1 MEMNENTKL
10 EVAKEII
17 FEKVGKAV
25 TERHLTINDQ
35 ELVDLIYLKRA
46 VNSND
51 KEAIDFVLNNMS
63 TDSKTSKTKASQT
76 ISQQQMGE

>member
-1 MEMNENTKL
+1 MIMNENTKL

-25 TERHLTINDQ
+25 TERHLTVEDQ

-46 VNSND
+46 VNSNN
-51 KEAIDFVLNNMS
+51 KEAIDYVLNNMS
-63 TDSKTSKTKASQT
+63 VDSKNTSEGVK
-76 ISQQQMGE
+76 

>member
-1 MEMNENTKL
+1 MIMNENTKL

-25 TERHLTINDQ
+25 TERHLTINDK

-51 KEAIDFVLNNMS
+51 KEAIDYVLNNMS
-63 TDSKTSKTKASQT
+63 VNNKNTSEGVK
-76 ISQQQMGE
+76 

>member
-1 MEMNENTKL
+1 MIMNENTKL

-25 TERHLTINDQ
+25 TERHLTIEDQ

-51 KEAIDFVLNNMS
+51 KEAIDYVLDNMS
-63 TDSKTSKTKASQT
+63 IENKNTNE
-76 ISQQQMGE
+76 GEE